1 MTYPESYIFIFV
13 FCAVLVIPIGIAV
26 HTLLAMKERVFV
38 PILRVR
44 TETGD
49 IHPYDY
55 LSTSAIDASASQ
67 SVPELRGIDTI
78 QHIQSRRGS

>member
-1 MTYPESYIFIFV
+1 MTYPESCIFIFV
-13 FCAVLVIPIGIAV
+13 LCAVLAIPIGIAV

-44 TETGD
+44 TASGD
-49 IHPYDY
+49 IHSY
-55 LSTSAIDASASQ
+55 LSMSTIGAPASQ
-67 SVPELRGIDTI
+67 SVPELRCIDTI

>member
-44 TETGD
+44 TASGD
-49 IHPYDY
+49 IHSY
-55 LSTSAIDASASQ
+55 LSMS
-67 SVPELRGIDTI
+67 TI
-78 QHIQSRRGS
+78 GAPAN